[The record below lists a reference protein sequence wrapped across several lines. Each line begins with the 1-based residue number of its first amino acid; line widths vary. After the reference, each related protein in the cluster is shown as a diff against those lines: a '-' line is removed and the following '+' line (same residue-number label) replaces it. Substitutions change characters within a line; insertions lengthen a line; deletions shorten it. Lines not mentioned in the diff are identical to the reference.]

1 MELRELDAF
10 VRVVNLGGFRKAAE
24 SLYITQPAVSRQIAV
39 LERELSTKLLERM
52 GKRVLLTAS
61 GEVLYNY
68 ATQILHLR
76 QEALRRVE
84 DVREGTS
91 GRLTIGASSTAAT
104 YVLPALLRRFR
115 VENPHVE
122 LRVHTGVSSRIGEQ
136 VLRNEVDAG
145 VVMDFPGH
153 PDITEVGLAEY
164 AMCLVVYPDHRFA
177 NPLHLSGISQASL
190 EGEPL
195 IVMEPGT
202 NLRAFVERVL
212 SSTGIVGHISLELD
226 NVEAIK
232 KMIEA
237 RLGISLLPFVAVREE
252 ALTKRLVA
260 LPLSDLPNAVRAISV
275 VYRKDKYV
283 FGSLRHFVDLL
294 QSELHTSMVQGRD
307 EPRVD

>member
-10 VRVVNLGGFRKAAE
+10 VRVVNLGGFRKAAD
-24 SLYITQPAVSRQIAV
+24 SLCITQPAVTRQIAI
-39 LERELSTKLLERM
+39 LERELNTRLLERM
-52 GKRVLLTAS
+52 GKKVLLTAS

-76 QEALRRVE
+76 QEAQRRVE

-104 YVLPALLRRFR
+104 YVLPALLHRFR
-115 VENPHVE
+115 IENPRVE
-122 LRVHTGVSSRIGEQ
+122 LRVHTGVSSKIGEQ

-145 VVMDFPGH
+145 VVMDFPGR
-153 PDITEVGLAEY
+153 PDVTEKPLAEY
-164 AMCLVVYPDHRFA
+164 AMRLVVYPDHPFA
-177 NPLHLSGISQASL
+177 SRHLESGVSPANL

-202 NLRAFVERVL
+202 NLRTFVERIL
-212 SSTGIVGHISLELD
+212 SAAGITGQISLELD

-252 ALTKRLVA
+252 TLAKRLVA
-260 LPLSDLPNAVRAISV
+260 LPFNDLPNATRVISV
-275 VYRKDKYV
+275 IYRKDKYV

-294 QSELHTSMVQGRD
+294 QSELHGVMERD
-307 EPRVD
+307 ER